1 MVPYGIADRA
11 KDKAANTLMNAA
23 KTHEIPLAASLALG
37 LDTVTFAT
45 RLETRPG
52 ASVHRART

>member
-23 KTHEIPLAASLALG
+23 KTHEIPLAARLG
-37 LDTVTFAT
+37 
-45 RLETRPG
+45 
-52 ASVHRART
+52 